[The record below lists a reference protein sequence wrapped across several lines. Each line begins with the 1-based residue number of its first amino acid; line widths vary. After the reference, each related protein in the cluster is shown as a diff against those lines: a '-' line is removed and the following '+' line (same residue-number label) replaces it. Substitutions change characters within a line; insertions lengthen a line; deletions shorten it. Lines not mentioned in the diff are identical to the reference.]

1 MAVFLGVKPTVKK
14 VVPSPSYADLL
25 KPAPDAGP
33 SLSQILEQITKVL
46 GATAPQAPVKEED
59 LIGPQPGIADLI
71 KQLGLDKDF
80 EAEAAKVL
88 AARGVERPVKPKPH
102 EIGWGAAIAA
112 LGPAL
117 GAFAGG
123 MPSMAAPGVAAVLG
137 GHRAAWEAEDKKYG
151 ENLSQYL
158 EQSEKVVDRM
168 QTRATQQA
176 SMLLPYFALT
186 PAERIAAKV
195 SVQNLNI
202 AWKSLDLT
210 GKQVALQGVKLGFDR
225 QAQLDEAR
233 YRQNMYVL
241 DILKSIDAKA
251 ASDLQA
257 ALDREKF
264 EADKEY
270 QAALL
275 SIQKGELDVSRY
287 NAQTA
292 RMAASAKAGSMQS
305 VIDKVKDAIIADLYV
320 RAMKGDADAMKE
332 MKLLTFGSKG
342 EPGQLTEADKSVVD
356 AWTRIQEKPSAR
368 TAMPKELLE
377 QRRLAYNEVARR
389 MGWPESSPMPETRSI
404 QYWRWFRGMVGI

>member
-1 MAVFLGVKPTVKK
+1 
-14 VVPSPSYADLL
+14 
-25 KPAPDAGP
+25 
-33 SLSQILEQITKVL
+33 
-46 GATAPQAPVKEED
+46 
-59 LIGPQPGIADLI
+59 
-71 KQLGLDKDF
+71 
-80 EAEAAKVL
+80 
-88 AARGVERPVKPKPH
+88 
-102 EIGWGAAIAA
+102 
-112 LGPAL
+112 
-117 GAFAGG
+117 
-123 MPSMAAPGVAAVLG
+123 
-137 GHRAAWEAEDKKYG
+137 
-151 ENLSQYL
+151 
-158 EQSEKVVDRM
+158 
-168 QTRATQQA
+168 
-176 SMLLPYFALT
+176 
-186 PAERIAAKV
+186 
-195 SVQNLNI
+195 
-202 AWKSLDLT
+202 
-210 GKQVALQGVKLGFDR
+210 
-225 QAQLDEAR
+225 
-233 YRQNMYVL
+233 MYVL